1 MSKKI
6 LLVDDELEIV
16 SILSELLEDFD
27 HEVTTAGNGQEALE
41 KLDNDKFDVM
51 ILDNQMPILT
61 GEDVLSELYP
71 DNKPEGLKIIFASGQ
86 TLNLIELVEKSNY
99 FNIVDALLNKPYK
112 VSQIEDTLEELF

>member
-6 LLVDDELEIV
+6 LLVDDEQEIV
-16 SILSELLEDFD
+16 SILSELLEDLD
-27 HEVTTAGNGQEALE
+27 HEVTTAVNGQEALE
-41 KLDNDKFDVM
+41 KLENDKFDVM

-61 GEDVLSELYP
+61 GEDVLNELYP

-99 FNIVDALLNKPYK
+99 FNIVDSLLNKPYR
-112 VSQIEDTLEELF
+112 VYQIEDTLEELF

>member
-6 LLVDDELEIV
+6 LLVDDEQEIV
-16 SILSELLEDFD
+16 SILSELLEDLD
-27 HEVTTAGNGQEALE
+27 HEVTTAVNGQEALE
-41 KLDNDKFDVM
+41 KLENDKFDVM

-61 GEDVLSELYP
+61 GEDVLNELYP

-99 FNIVDALLNKPYK
+99 FNIVDSLLNKPYR